1 MLEKLKNDKYYL
13 LVAIDQPIPSDNEG
27 NTTSSQEKI
36 F

>member
-13 LVAIDQPIPSDNEG
+13 LVAIDQPIPFDNEG
-27 NTTSSQEKI
+27 NTASSQEKI